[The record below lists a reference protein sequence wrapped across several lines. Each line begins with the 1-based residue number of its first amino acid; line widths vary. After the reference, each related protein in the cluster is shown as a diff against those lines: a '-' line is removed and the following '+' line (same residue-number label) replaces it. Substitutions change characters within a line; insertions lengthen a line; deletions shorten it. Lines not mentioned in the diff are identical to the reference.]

1 MLPVAAVEGRSSF
14 LECVV
19 YYSIVFLSDPTHV
32 RLGINREIEEAVEEC
47 QCYLLRGSVL

>member
-19 YYSIVFLSDPTHV
+19 YYSIVFLLDPTHV
-32 RLGINREIEEAVEEC
+32 QLGINRETKQAVEES
-47 QCYLLRGSVL
+47 QR